1 MTTYAHIVG
10 WGKHIPDKVVTND
23 DIAEF
28 MDTSDG
34 WIKSRTGISERR
46 FVSDGETTA
55 TMAIEA
61 AKLALDRAR
70 IVPSMVDLIIVSTLS
85 PEHIFPSTACLVQ
98 DAIGATHAGAYDLS
112 AACAGFIYALSMG
125 TAMIQ
130 SNAIQVALV
139 IGSETLS
146 RFLDDQDRGTYPLF
160 GDGAGA
166 VVLQA
171 SQIPGGILA
180 TQLGA
185 DGSGAEYLSIPAGGS
200 KLPTSQETVDQR
212 QHYIQMNGREVYRFA
227 SRVMGRVTKQACA
240 KANVDLN
247 EIDLFIPHQ
256 ANIRIIKSARKDLKI
271 DEDKVFTNLHKYGN
285 TSTASIPMALCE
297 AIEEGRIQANDKLVM
312 VGFGGGLT
320 WGASVVQWGVPMP
333 YKRQQWWYRRMR
345 WMVYRWARI
354 RSAVVR
360 TWRWLENLLP
370 VKNGNGSTPPAEK
383 QQKGADQTQNTNG
396 AKPQPAIT
404 DTPSE
409 LPLTQPG
416 ETEEKVLEIERPF
429 ENN

>member
-1 MTTYAHIVG
+1 
-10 WGKHIPDKVVTND
+10 
-23 DIAEF
+23 
-28 MDTSDG
+28 
-34 WIKSRTGISERR
+34 
-46 FVSDGETTA
+46 
-55 TMAIEA
+55 
-61 AKLALDRAR
+61 
-70 IVPSMVDLIIVSTLS
+70 
-85 PEHIFPSTACLVQ
+85 
-98 DAIGATHAGAYDLS
+98 
-112 AACAGFIYALSMG
+112 
-125 TAMIQ
+125 
-130 SNAIQVALV
+130 LV
-139 IGSETLS
+139 IGSDTVS
-146 RFLDDQDRGTYPLF
+146 RVLNDQDRGTYPLF

-166 VVLQA
+166 IVLQA
-171 SQIPGGILA
+171 SQTPGGILA

-200 KLPTSQETVDQR
+200 KLPPSQKTVDQR
-212 QHYIQMNGREVYRFA
+212 LHYIQMNGREVYRFA
-227 SRVMGRVTKQACA
+227 TRVMGRVTKQVCA

-297 AIEEGRIQANDKLVM
+297 AIEEERIQANDKLVM

-320 WGASVVQWGVPMP
+320 WGATVVQWGVPMP
-333 YKRQQWWYRRMR
+333 YKPRQWWYRGVR
-345 WMVYRWARI
+345 WVVYRWARI

-360 TWRWLENLLP
+360 TWRWLENLFP

-383 QQKGADQTQNTNG
+383 QPKETGQTHNTNG

-404 DTPSE
+404 NTPSE
-409 LPLTQPG
+409 LPLSQPD
-416 ETEEKVLEIERPF
+416 ETEEKVLEIEPPF